1 MHKLLERKKS
11 YIAFCVHDNIV
22 IDLADDEK
30 YLLPEIMKAFAD
42 TEFGKFLVNVKAG
55 SNYGEM
61 KKLNI
66 KQTI

>member
-1 MHKLLERKKS
+1 
-11 YIAFCVHDNIV
+11 
-22 IDLADDEK
+22 LADDEK